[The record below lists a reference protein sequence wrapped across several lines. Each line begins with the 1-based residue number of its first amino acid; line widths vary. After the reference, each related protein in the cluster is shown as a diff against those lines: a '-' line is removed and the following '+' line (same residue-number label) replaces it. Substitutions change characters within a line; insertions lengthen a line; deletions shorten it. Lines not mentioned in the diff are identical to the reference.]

1 LWAAAGKHRAKRI
14 LADAP
19 ALAAEQGQP
28 IADFPTMFNGVSTKL
43 TTGPTA
49 SFARAWTYHAHWSQA
64 VDTQR
69 ACDSSF
75 QTGPEFA
82 CYCNEKPNPKDR
94 AMKLRLSQVLLAT
107 SMACL
112 ASTSFAAPVTV
123 VDYSM
128 ANGSGQASGGSF
140 NYWDRNYSGSGST
153 TTDGAALSGGLG
165 KLTDGI
171 ISTSQWNLVSNN
183 AGTGEYVGWWV
194 NTTPSP
200 TVTFNFGASVS
211 IDSISIQLDNSGVGG
226 VFAPTSILIDGVSQ
240 SFTAPSL
247 GTVGSV
253 VFGGLGLTGSSHTV
267 QFVQRPGTWTFVS
280 EVSFDNGTGRVP
292 EPGSLALAGLALAG
306 LLMTGKWRS

>member
-1 LWAAAGKHRAKRI
+1 
-14 LADAP
+14 
-19 ALAAEQGQP
+19 
-28 IADFPTMFNGVSTKL
+28 
-43 TTGPTA
+43 
-49 SFARAWTYHAHWSQA
+49 
-64 VDTQR
+64 
-69 ACDSSF
+69 
-75 QTGPEFA
+75 
-82 CYCNEKPNPKDR
+82 
-94 AMKLRLSQVLLAT
+94 MKLRLSQVLLAT